1 MDVEGGVDVDVEG
14 GVDVDV
20 EGGVGVDVRGARKS
34 YWVSGVSL
42 AIRLIGGV
50 AGEISSLDPAR
61 LPAECQT
68 EGCL

>member
-1 MDVEGGVDVDVEG
+1 M
-14 GVDVDV
+14 DV

-50 AGEISSLDPAR
+50 AGETTSLDTAR

-68 EGCL
+68 EEFL